1 MRLLNLTLVISFY
14 CVSCRDEVKPP
25 PNQLDKLKGTWI
37 LTGAVDGTDRSGNFP
52 DLKLTI
58 TGTFKE
64 GGIYNY
70 SFTGTRPDPSPWP
83 VSGTWKFGA
92 NITNTIIRDPG
103 SYDELEMTYD
113 VRNNTLAVAF
123 AIPDGVGWP
132 GGTSRAKDISG
143 WQFTFVAQ

>member
-1 MRLLNLTLVISFY
+1 MRTFILALIIILY

-37 LTGAVDGTDRSGNFP
+37 LTSATDGTDRSGNFAN
-52 DLKLTI
+52 LKLTI

-64 GGIYNY
+64 DGIYKYN
-70 SFTGTRPDPSPWP
+70 FTGTRPDPSPWP
-83 VSGTWKFGA
+83 VSGTWKFGQ

-103 SYDELEMTYD
+103 SSDELEMMYD
-113 VRNNTLAVAF
+113 IQNNTLTVAF
-123 AIPDGVGWP
+123 ALADDAGWP
-132 GGTSRAKDISG
+132 GGTSRMKDIND